1 MNSNFRS
8 AVNIGSMSNTS
19 MSNAAVAPMRRL
31 MTLSTPRIVLVAGL
45 LVAIAVGL
53 IVSRGAVA
61 YAGDAEL
68 ALLLR
73 FMGVI
78 KLLTAAAAANLLMWR
93 LKSPLSPRLC
103 RVAIGACWCLAMG
116 ATLITSLAY
125 LMPAIILF
133 HVGLLSLIVVALLEG
148 RPARR

>member
-8 AVNIGSMSNTS
+8 AVNIGSMSNTG
-19 MSNAAVAPMRRL
+19 VVPMRRL
-31 MTLSTPRIVLVAGL
+31 MTLSTPRTVLLAGL
-45 LVAIAVGL
+45 LVAVAAGL
-53 IVSRGAVA
+53 IVSRGAGA

-78 KLLTAAAAANLLMWR
+78 KLFTAAAAAGLLMWR

-103 RVAIGACWCLAMG
+103 RVAIVACWCLAMG
-116 ATLITSLAY
+116 ATLIASLAY
-125 LMPAIILF
+125 LIPAVTLF
-133 HVGLLSLIVVALLEG
+133 HVGLLALIVVALLEG
-148 RPARR
+148 RPTRR

>member
-31 MTLSTPRIVLVAGL
+31 MTLSTPRTVLVAGL
-45 LVAIAVGL
+45 LVAIAGGL

-78 KLLTAAAAANLLMWR
+78 KLLTAAAAASLLMWR

-103 RVAIGACWCLAMG
+103 RVAIVACWCLAMG